1 MSLQS
6 PHPGE
11 LLQKEKLLLA
21 RGAAEASAQPRLDIL
36 VPLTDDADEEVRQ
49 AAVETLHRLGDDYCA
64 QALASPSLPES
75 VLRYFLDP
83 AHLRPRLLPVLLT
96 NPVSPQ
102 DEINALAATA
112 GPEAIPLLL
121 EHLDLLKSSA
131 LTALK
136 SNPAYLGWKKKSSL
150 AALPKEEKLAAA
162 RDALNLPPEQQ
173 LPTLVLLGSDP
184 NEEVRRAAQGALG
197 QLEETRCAK
206 LLTDPFLEAAVARYF
221 LDPGHVRPALLPV
234 LLAHPVSPADAVA
247 ALAAQA
253 SPAIIPVLL
262 DNLDLL
268 KTSALVALKDN
279 PVYLQW
285 QKEPPTQGMVVEVD
299 LLEMLIAEAEAEE
312 LQEFPAEAVEVAE
325 KEAAG
330 GIYSKIS
337 RMTVAQRVKLAL
349 LGNREERSMLIRDSS
364 KSVIRAVLGSPKL
377 TDSEVENFAA
387 MKNVSQEVLR
397 LISMNRKFMKN
408 YTVMKSL
415 VNNPRVPIDVGL
427 PLLPRLII
435 NDLLTVSRSREVSD
449 TIRKMAEKFYKARH
463 P

>member
-1 MSLQS
+1 M
-6 PHPGE
+6 
-11 LLQKEKLLLA
+11 LA

-162 RDALNLPPEQQ
+162 RDALQLPPEQQ
-173 LPTLVLLGSDP
+173 LSTLVLLASDA
-184 NEEVRRAAQGALG
+184 NEEVRRAAQGTLERLQEIRCAELLADPS
-197 QLEETRCAK
+197 LEE
-206 LLTDPFLEAAVARYF
+206 AVARYF
-221 LDPGHVRPALLPV
+221 LDPGHIRPALLPV
-234 LLAHPVSPADAVA
+234 LLAHPVTPADAVA

-268 KTSALVALKDN
+268 KTSALIALKEN
-279 PVYLQW
+279 AVYLHW
-285 QKEPPTQGMVVEVD
+285 QEEPPTQGVVVEVD

-312 LQEFPAEAVEVAE
+312 LQEFPAELADAE
-325 KEAAG
+325 EAKAEG

-337 RMTVAQRVKLAL
+337 KMTVAQRVKLAL
-349 LGNREERSMLIRDSS
+349 LGNREERSLLIRDPS

-449 TIRKMAEKFYKARH
+449 TIRKMAEKLYKARH